1 MSNAISRTVHSRRI
15 YIGMTVAELAARSG
29 MSLRSFQLKMQR
41 PERMTLEDSW
51 KIEAALSMEHGT
63 IGGVKK

>member
-1 MSNAISRTVHSRRI
+1 MDNAISRTVHSRRV

-41 PERMTLEDSW
+41 PERMTLEDAW

-63 IGGVKK
+63 IGGVR